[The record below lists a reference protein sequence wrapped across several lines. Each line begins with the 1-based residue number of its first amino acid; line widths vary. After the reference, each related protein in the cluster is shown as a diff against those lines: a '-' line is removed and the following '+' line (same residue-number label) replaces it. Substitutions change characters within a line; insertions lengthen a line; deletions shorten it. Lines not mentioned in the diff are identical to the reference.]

1 MRCSLAESLEYLKLN
16 KEQVK
21 ATDEFSDLW
30 DDIGPGNCD
39 GNPAPYTDYED
50 GAHPRDLKARYMCSG
65 CPLLIE
71 CGDLAALTNA
81 QGVVRGGMAWYAVHH
96 APKNKKRW
104 AKRKAE
110 LENE

>member
-1 MRCSLAESLEYLKLN
+1 MAESLEYLKLN

-21 ATDEFSDLW
+21 ATTEFYELW

-39 GNPAPYTDYED
+39 GNPEPYTGYGDDE
-50 GAHPRDLKARYMCSG
+50 GEAPRRVSARYMCSG

-81 QGVVRGGMAWYAVHH
+81 QGVVRGGMVWTVGTNYQQ
-96 APKNKKRW
+96 NKKRW
-104 AKRKAE
+104 LKRKAE
-110 LENE
+110 LDG

>member
-1 MRCSLAESLEYLKLN
+1 MAESLEYLKLN

-21 ATDEFSDLW
+21 ATDAFYDLW

-39 GNPAPYTDYED
+39 GNPTPYTDYEE
-50 GAHPRDLKARYMCSG
+50 GAGREPRGLTARYMCSG
-65 CPLLIE
+65 CPLMVE

-81 QGVVRGGMAWYAVHH
+81 QGVVRGGMVWWWAGSSA
-96 APKNKKRW
+96 AQKNKKRW

>member
-1 MRCSLAESLEYLKLN
+1 MAESLEYLKLN
-16 KEQVK
+16 KEQVA
-21 ATDEFSDLW
+21 ATNDFNALW

-39 GNPAPYTDYED
+39 GNPTPYADYPEDAP
-50 GAHPRDLKARYMCSG
+50 PRGLTARYMCSG
-65 CPLLIE
+65 CPLLVE

-81 QGVVRGGMAWYAVHH
+81 AGVVRGGMVWHVGTNYQ
-96 APKNKKRW
+96 KNKKLW